1 MSYLKDIKPEKP
13 VYPGFVYKLPL
24 KKKIFPLHSILFINT
39 ALFPETSTIGHLE
52 WNHSLL
58 MEKQINNIFTQLM
71 YFPRSHYTGKLL
83 KIFCLTD
90 HIITWTISYSE

>member
-13 VYPGFVYKLPL
+13 VYPGFVYKFSL
-24 KKKIFPLHSILFINT
+24 KKKIFPLHSILFIPRKQYYRS
-39 ALFPETSTIGHLE
+39 LR
-52 WNHSLL
+52 NHSLL
-58 MEKQINNIFTQLM
+58 MEKQISNIFTQLM
-71 YFPRSHYTGKLL
+71 HFPRSHYTGKLL